1 MVQKNFGIYGEDD
14 VATRL
19 YVEIGDSIIAC
30 WSITENNDWLHSF
43 ELFEFGK
50 DQADY
55 DEIFRQTKLYS
66 KLLSQSYQDAK
77 IILNNKEVVA
87 VPGSFYREDSLS
99 DYFMLETGTTADGK
113 IMKDIV
119 PDYIVAYCVPESIL
133 SAAKNYFPSVSFTH
147 KKTLLYN
154 TASNEYPQEA
164 LMQVAFYRNNC
175 SVVVYKQQVISLVQN
190 FCYQTSEDVLYF
202 LLNCMKQLNIENTE
216 AVVQVSGLIDKKSAM
231 YEELYKYIA
240 NLETD
245 DLSADKL
252 DKAVFEDYPL
262 HYFSPFYKMVV

>member
-14 VATRL
+14 AATRL

-30 WSITENNDWLHSF
+30 WSITDNNDWLHSF

-50 DQADY
+50 DMSDY
-55 DEIFRQTKLYS
+55 EEIFRQTKLYS
-66 KLLSQSYQDAK
+66 KLLSQSYPDVK
-77 IILNNKEVVA
+77 IILNNKDVVA
-87 VPGSFYREDSLS
+87 VPGSFYREDSLN
-99 DYFMLETGTTADGK
+99 DYFLLETGAPAHGK
-113 IMKDIV
+113 VMKDIV
-119 PDYIVAYCVPESIL
+119 PDYIVAYCIPETIL
-133 SAAKNYFPSVSFTH
+133 AAAERAFPKVSFSH

-154 TASNEYPQEA
+154 TDTQEYPKDA
-164 LMQVAFYRNNC
+164 LLQVAFYRNNC
-175 SVVVYKQQVISLVQN
+175 SVVVYQQHAISLVQN

-202 LLNCMKQLNIENTE
+202 LLNCMKQLNIENSDAT
-216 AVVQVSGLIDKKSAM
+216 VQVSGLIDKNSAM
-231 YEELYKYIA
+231 YGELYKYIA